1 MTQAAQH
8 ATFFIEKELPGS
20 TRHAFRFWSEFD
32 LKRKWTSCHPDWTVL
47 EDTFDF
53 RPGGS
58 EVTRWRMPEG
68 ELCGFRAHYFDIV
81 PAARIIYAYEM
92 TLGQTTVST
101 SLATVEF
108 AARGTTTRM
117 TFTEQ
122 AAFLDGSDPNVRAA
136 GTEMGFNRLIAVME
150 QQLAPVH

>member
-1 MTQAAQH
+1 MNPKAQH
-8 ATFFIEKELPGS
+8 TTFVIEKDLPGS

-32 LKRKWTSCHPDWTVL
+32 FKRKWTSCHTDWTVL

-53 RPGGS
+53 RSGGS

-68 ELCGFRAHYFDIV
+68 QVFGFRAHYFQIV

-92 TLGQTTVST
+92 TLGRTTVST

-108 AARGTTTRM
+108 AVQGGVTKM

-122 AAFLDGSDPNVRAA
+122 AAFLDGSDPAIRSS
-136 GTEMGFNRLIAVME
+136 GTEMGFDRLVAVME
-150 QQLAPVH
+150 QELARVH